1 MATSCDPE
9 ALVRLVKSGDLAA
22 LDHLTRCQ
30 GQRLLAVGRRH
41 CRTDEEAEDAV
52 QDALV
57 SASTHLSEY
66 RGDGPVDGWV
76 IRMVARA
83 CGRMRRGR
91 KNDPGL
97 HAVDVDLTGDDDP
110 LMAAQRAQV
119 ARTLEGALAELEPVD
134 RAVLWLAEGA
144 GWTGPEIAEKLGS
157 TPAAVRTR
165 LTRVRK
171 RVRDSLGDKL
181 EGSTG

>member
-1 MATSCDPE
+1 MTTACDPE
-9 ALVRLVKSGDLAA
+9 ALAALVRAGDLAA

-30 GQRLLAVGRRH
+30 GARLLAVGRRY

-57 SASTHLSEY
+57 NASVHLGDY

-97 HAVDVDLTGDDDP
+97 HAVDLELAGDSDP
-110 LMAAQRAQV
+110 GLAAEQAQMARV
-119 ARTLEGALAELEPVD
+119 LEGALQLLDPVD

-144 GWTGPEIAEKLGS
+144 GWTGPEIAAKLDT

-171 RVRDSLGDKL
+171 KL
-181 EGSTG
+181 RAELVAKLDL

>member
-1 MATSCDPE
+1 MSTVCDPE
-9 ALVRLVKSGDLAA
+9 ALVRLVKTGDLAA

-30 GQRLLAVGRRH
+30 GSRLLAVGRRH

-52 QDALV
+52 QDALLT
-57 SASTHLSEY
+57 ASTHLGDY
-66 RGDGPVDGWV
+66 RGDGSVDGWV

-97 HAVDVDLTGDDDP
+97 HATDIELTGDDDP
-110 LMAAQRAQV
+110 SMAAERAQV
-119 ARTLEGALAELEPVD
+119 ARTLEEALRTLDPVD

-144 GWTGPEIAEKLGS
+144 GWTGPDIAEKLGT

-171 RVRDSLGDKL
+171 KVREQLAGKL
-181 EGSTG
+181 DGG